1 MTLPREAAI
10 LQRAIRSIAE
20 RARDAYRIVEEV
32 SDAGLDPEGGIMVA
46 ATSLRAE
53 CQGP

>member
-1 MTLPREAAI
+1 MIDALPVGPGAACH
-10 LQRAIRSIAE
+10 RPV
-20 RARDAYRIVEEV
+20 YEEV